1 MNKYIL
7 SAPYILKKTLLT
19 SFNSSSSVK
28 FFSGNSLEK
37 VFAYEYD
44 LDTLY
49 YVYSKYNLSF
59 DFAKKKLD
67 SLVALKH
74 SKAFLDVKN
83 KKIRELCEIKSD
95 LKSKGYLYYQ
105 GLKLILYILLN
116 PSAFRIACY
125 YLVNIHFRSNYKI
138 TKLGPDVTTGLHITS
153 YLF

>member
-19 SFNSSSSVK
+19 SFDSSSSVK
-28 FFSGNSLEK
+28 FFSGSSLEK

-44 LDTLY
+44 LDALY

-83 KKIRELCEIKSD
+83 KKIRDLIELKSD
-95 LKSKGYLYYQ
+95 LKSKGYLHRDELTYRILKNSDEVILALKDYSK
-105 GLKLILYILLN
+105 GLM
-116 PSAFRIACY
+116 
-125 YLVNIHFRSNYKI
+125 
-138 TKLGPDVTTGLHITS
+138 S
-153 YLF
+153 YLDENNIKYSIYDYKKL